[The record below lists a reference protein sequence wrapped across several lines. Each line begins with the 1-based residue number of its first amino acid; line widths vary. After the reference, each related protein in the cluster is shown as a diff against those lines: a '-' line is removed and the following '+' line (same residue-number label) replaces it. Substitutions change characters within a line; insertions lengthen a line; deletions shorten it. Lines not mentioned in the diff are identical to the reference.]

1 LENKNRQKYARN
13 QEKEKKDYIGLFES
27 KEVKDKNQEE
37 IKNSPLQEMELQEPN
52 NDENTKKAKSK
63 VKICKKNKKVIKK
76 TPEKKIPQKIAK
88 ITNSQRESFI
98 IKENKKYKV
107 YTSKKGLTIKK
118 TKK

>member
-1 LENKNRQKYARN
+1 M
-13 QEKEKKDYIGLFES
+13 EKKDYIGLFET
-27 KEVKDKNQEE
+27 KEVKDKNQED

-76 TPEKKIPQKIAK
+76 TPEKKFPKKLKKIIK
-88 ITNSQRESFI
+88 SQRESFI
-98 IKENKKYKV
+98 IKENKKYKA

>member
-1 LENKNRQKYARN
+1 MENKNRQKYARN

-63 VKICKKNKKVIKK
+63 VKICKKK
-76 TPEKKIPQKIAK
+76 
-88 ITNSQRESFI
+88 
-98 IKENKKYKV
+98 
-107 YTSKKGLTIKK
+107 
-118 TKK
+118 